1 MKTRRQILKETIK
14 NYQTPKKSCSCGCGG
29 CGQPQHKS
37 VLLDTTSPI
46 SEGLRY
52 HIDNGIPLRD
62 NVFKMGSKKY
72 LQLFAEARMLYKWGN
87 ISLDD
92 DSKHLVENTNI
103 GKFGIHETVNFEG
116 EEYDIVSKDGDWVY
130 LRSIHDTMVGKKEI
144 KVKEKDIT
152 INEAKVPL
160 DIHLLTEEE
169 DKEEAEFDNEFDS
182 LGDDLAGAIESE
194 LEDKKDELN
203 EAVGVVGILGYILL
217 SNTVANMLSKFAKN
231 QFAKRD
237 WGKGEEAAKKIE
249 KWTHNNEVAFKA
261 PIKRVV
267 GLFTKN
273 EKWKTTISDI
283 LYAIV
288 ILLMAGQ
295 AGGNAVNYMKK
306 ASYLKG
312 GLYGLKT
319 LVKGGEVS
327 TILKGVVSD
336 VAS

>member
-1 MKTRRQILKETIK
+1 MLNNLIKESLKG
-14 NYQTPKKSCSCGCGG
+14 YQVPKKSCSCGCGG
-29 CGQPQHKS
+29 CGQPQPKIG
-37 VLLDTTSPI
+37 LLDITSPI

-52 HIDNGIPLRD
+52 HIDNGISLRN
-62 NVFKMGSKKY
+62 NVYKTGSKKY

-92 DSKHLVENTNI
+92 DSKHLIENTNV
-103 GKFGIHETVNFEG
+103 GKFAILEG
-116 EEYDIVSKDGDWVY
+116 K
-130 LRSIHDTMVGKKEI
+130 
-144 KVKEKDIT
+144 
-152 INEAKVPL
+152 KVPL
-160 DIHLLTEEE
+160 DLHLLTEEE
-169 DKEEAEFDNEFDS
+169 DKEEAEFDVEFDS

-267 GLFTKN
+267 GIFTKN
-273 EKWKTTISDI
+273 EKWKAIISDV

-295 AGGNAVNYMKK
+295 AGGSAVGYLKK

-312 GLYGLKT
+312 GLYSMKA

-327 TILKGVVSD
+327 TIIRGAVTDAVS
-336 VAS
+336 

>member
-1 MKTRRQILKETIK
+1 MLNNLIKESLKG
-14 NYQTPKKSCSCGCGG
+14 YQVPKKSCSCGCGG
-29 CGQPQHKS
+29 CGQPQPKIG
-37 VLLDTTSPI
+37 LLDITSPI

-52 HIDNGIPLRD
+52 HIDNGISLRN
-62 NVFKMGSKKY
+62 NVYKTGSKKY

-87 ISLDD
+87 ISLDN
-92 DSKHLVENTNI
+92 DSKHLIENTNV
-103 GKFGIHETVNFEG
+103 GKFAILEG
-116 EEYDIVSKDGDWVY
+116 K
-130 LRSIHDTMVGKKEI
+130 
-144 KVKEKDIT
+144 
-152 INEAKVPL
+152 KVPL
-160 DIHLLTEEE
+160 DLHLLTEEE
-169 DKEEAEFDNEFDS
+169 DKEEAEFDVEFDS
-182 LGDDLAGAIESE
+182 LGNDLAGAIEGE

-203 EAVGVVGILGYILL
+203 EVVGVIGILGYILL
-217 SNTVANMLSKFAKN
+217 SNTVANMLSKFAKK

-267 GLFTKN
+267 GIFTKN
-273 EKWKTTISDI
+273 EKWKAIISDV

-295 AGGNAVNYMKK
+295 AGGSAVGYLKK

-312 GLYGLKT
+312 GLYSMKA

-327 TILKGVVSD
+327 TIIRGAVTDAVS
-336 VAS
+336 

>member
-1 MKTRRQILKETIK
+1 MLNNLIKESLKG
-14 NYQTPKKSCSCGCGG
+14 YQVPKKSCSCGCGG
-29 CGQPQHKS
+29 CGQPQPKIG
-37 VLLDTTSPI
+37 LLDITSPI

-52 HIDNGIPLRD
+52 HIDNGIPLRN
-62 NVFKMGSKKY
+62 NVYKTGSKKY

-92 DSKHLVENTNI
+92 DSKYLVENTNV
-103 GKFGIHETVNFEG
+103 GKFAILEG
-116 EEYDIVSKDGDWVY
+116 K
-130 LRSIHDTMVGKKEI
+130 
-144 KVKEKDIT
+144 
-152 INEAKVPL
+152 KVPL
-160 DIHLLTEEE
+160 DLHLLTEEE
-169 DKEEAEFDNEFDS
+169 DKEEAEFDVEFDS
-182 LGDDLAGAIESE
+182 LGDELAGAIKGE
-194 LEDKKDELN
+194 LEDHKDELN
-203 EAVGVVGILGYILL
+203 EVVGVVGILGYILL
-217 SNTVANMLSKFAKN
+217 SNTVANMLSKFAKK

-267 GLFTKN
+267 GIFTKN
-273 EKWKTTISDI
+273 EKWKVIISDV

-295 AGGNAVNYMKK
+295 AGGDAVGYLKK

-312 GLYGLKT
+312 GLYSMKA

-327 TILKGVVSD
+327 TIIRGAVTDAVS
-336 VAS
+336 

>member
-1 MKTRRQILKETIK
+1 MLNNLIKESLKG
-14 NYQTPKKSCSCGCGG
+14 YQVPKKSCSCGCGG
-29 CGQPQHKS
+29 CSQPQPKIG
-37 VLLDTTSPI
+37 LLDTTSPI

-52 HIDNGIPLRD
+52 HIDNGIPLRN
-62 NVFKMGSKKY
+62 NVYKTGSKKY

-92 DSKHLVENTNI
+92 DSKYLVENTNV
-103 GKFGIHETVNFEG
+103 GKFAILEG
-116 EEYDIVSKDGDWVY
+116 K
-130 LRSIHDTMVGKKEI
+130 
-144 KVKEKDIT
+144 
-152 INEAKVPL
+152 KVPL
-160 DIHLLTEEE
+160 DLHLLTEEE
-169 DKEEAEFDNEFDS
+169 DKEEAEFDVEFDS
-182 LGDDLAGAIESE
+182 LGDELAGAIKGE
-194 LEDKKDELN
+194 LEDHKDELN
-203 EAVGVVGILGYILL
+203 EVVGVVGILGYILL
-217 SNTVANMLSKFAKN
+217 SNTVANMLSKFAKK

-267 GLFTKN
+267 GIFTKN
-273 EKWKTTISDI
+273 EKWKVIISDV

-295 AGGNAVNYMKK
+295 AGGDAVGYLKK

-312 GLYGLKT
+312 GLYSMKA

-327 TILKGVVSD
+327 TIIRGAVTDAVS
-336 VAS
+336 

>member
-1 MKTRRQILKETIK
+1 MLKHLIKESLKGYHTPTKT
-14 NYQTPKKSCSCGCGG
+14 CSCGCNS
-29 CGQPQHKS
+29 CGSHASKS

-46 SEGLRY
+46 SEGLRL

-72 LQLFAEARMLYKWGN
+72 LQLFAEARMLYRWGN
-87 ISLDD
+87 IDLDAQ
-92 DSKHLVENTNI
+92 SKYLIENTNI
-103 GKFGIHETVNFEG
+103 GKFGILEG
-116 EEYDIVSKDGDWVY
+116 K
-130 LRSIHDTMVGKKEI
+130 
-144 KVKEKDIT
+144 
-152 INEAKVPL
+152 KVPL
-160 DIHLLTEEE
+160 DLHLLTENE
-169 DKEEAEFDNEFDS
+169 DKEEVEFDNEFDS
-182 LGDDLAGAIESE
+182 LGDSLAGAIKSE
-194 LEDKKDELN
+194 LEDHKDELN
-203 EAVGVVGILGYILL
+203 EVVGVVGILGYVLL

-267 GLFTKN
+267 GIFTKN
-273 EKWKTTISDI
+273 EKWKTIISDV

-295 AGGNAVNYMKK
+295 AGGNAVSYMKK

-312 GLYGLKT
+312 GLYSLKT

-327 TILKGVVSD
+327 TILKGVVTDAIS
-336 VAS
+336 

>member
-1 MKTRRQILKETIK
+1 MLNNLIKESLKG
-14 NYQTPKKSCSCGCGG
+14 YQVPKKSCSCGCGG
-29 CGQPQHKS
+29 CGQPQLKIG
-37 VLLDTTSPI
+37 LLDTTSPI

-87 ISLDD
+87 ISLDR

-103 GKFGIHETVNFEG
+103 GKFAILEG
-116 EEYDIVSKDGDWVY
+116 K
-130 LRSIHDTMVGKKEI
+130 
-144 KVKEKDIT
+144 
-152 INEAKVPL
+152 KVPL

-169 DKEEAEFDNEFDS
+169 DKEAEFDVEFDS
-182 LGDDLAGAIESE
+182 LGDDLAGAIEGE

-203 EAVGVVGILGYILL
+203 EVVGVIGILGYILL
-217 SNTVANMLSKFAKN
+217 SNTVANMLSKFAKK

-273 EKWKTTISDI
+273 EKWKTIISDI

-295 AGGNAVNYMKK
+295 AGGSAVEYLKK

-312 GLYGLKT
+312 GLYSIKS
-319 LVKGGEVS
+319 LVKGAEVH
-327 TILKGVVSD
+327 TILKNVVTA
-336 VAS
+336 V

>member
-1 MKTRRQILKETIK
+1 MLNNLIKESLKG
-14 NYQTPKKSCSCGCGG
+14 YQVPKKSCSCGCGG
-29 CGQPQHKS
+29 CGQPQPKIG
-37 VLLDTTSPI
+37 LLDITSPI

-52 HIDNGIPLRD
+52 HIDNGISLRN
-62 NVFKMGSKKY
+62 NVYKTGSKKY

-92 DSKHLVENTNI
+92 DSKHLIENTNV
-103 GKFGIHETVNFEG
+103 GKFAILEG
-116 EEYDIVSKDGDWVY
+116 K
-130 LRSIHDTMVGKKEI
+130 
-144 KVKEKDIT
+144 
-152 INEAKVPL
+152 KVPL
-160 DIHLLTEEE
+160 DLHLLTEEE
-169 DKEEAEFDNEFDS
+169 DKEEAEFDVEFDS
-182 LGDDLAGAIESE
+182 LGDDLAGAIKGE
-194 LEDKKDELN
+194 LEDHKDELN
-203 EAVGVVGILGYILL
+203 EVVGVVGILGYVLL

-267 GLFTKN
+267 GIFTKN
-273 EKWKTTISDI
+273 EKWKAIISDV

-295 AGGNAVNYMKK
+295 AGGSAVGYLKK

-312 GLYGLKT
+312 GLYSMKA

-327 TILKGVVSD
+327 TIIRGAVTDAVS
-336 VAS
+336 

>member
-1 MKTRRQILKETIK
+1 MKLKLHIQESLK
-14 NYQTPKKSCSCGCGG
+14 GYQVPKKSCSCGCGG
-29 CGQPQHKS
+29 CSQPQPKIG
-37 VLLDTTSPI
+37 LLDITSPI

-52 HIDNGIPLRD
+52 HIDNGISLRN
-62 NVFKMGSKKY
+62 NVYKTGSKKY

-92 DSKHLVENTNI
+92 DSKYLVENTNV
-103 GKFGIHETVNFEG
+103 GKFAILEG
-116 EEYDIVSKDGDWVY
+116 K
-130 LRSIHDTMVGKKEI
+130 
-144 KVKEKDIT
+144 
-152 INEAKVPL
+152 KVPL
-160 DIHLLTEEE
+160 DLHLLTEEE
-169 DKEEAEFDNEFDS
+169 DKEEAEFDVEFDS
-182 LGDDLAGAIESE
+182 LGDELAGAIKGE
-194 LEDKKDELN
+194 LEDHKDELN
-203 EAVGVVGILGYILL
+203 EVVGVVGILGYILL
-217 SNTVANMLSKFAKN
+217 SNTVANMLSKFAKK

-273 EKWKTTISDI
+273 EKWKTVISDV

-295 AGGNAVNYMKK
+295 AGGDAVGYLKK

-312 GLYGLKT
+312 GLYSIKA

-327 TILKGVVSD
+327 TIIKGAVTDAIS
-336 VAS
+336 

>member
-29 CGQPQHKS
+29 CSQPQHKS

-103 GKFGIHETVNFEG
+103 GKFGILEG
-116 EEYDIVSKDGDWVY
+116 K
-130 LRSIHDTMVGKKEI
+130 
-144 KVKEKDIT
+144 
-152 INEAKVPL
+152 KVPL
-160 DIHLLTEEE
+160 DIHLLTENE

-336 VAS
+336 IAS

>member
-103 GKFGIHETVNFEG
+103 GKFGILEG
-116 EEYDIVSKDGDWVY
+116 K
-130 LRSIHDTMVGKKEI
+130 
-144 KVKEKDIT
+144 
-152 INEAKVPL
+152 KVPL
-160 DIHLLTEEE
+160 DIHLLTENE

-295 AGGNAVNYMKK
+295 AGGNAVGYIKK
-306 ASYLKG
+306 AGYLKG
-312 GLYGLKT
+312 GLYGLKS
-319 LVKGGEVS
+319 LVKGTEVAQ
-327 TILKGVVSD
+327 ILKGVVSD
-336 VAS
+336 IAS

>member
-1 MKTRRQILKETIK
+1 MLNNLIKESLKG
-14 NYQTPKKSCSCGCGG
+14 YQVPKKSCSCGCGG
-29 CGQPQHKS
+29 CSQPQPKIG
-37 VLLDTTSPI
+37 LLDITSPI

-52 HIDNGIPLRD
+52 HIDNGIPLRN
-62 NVFKMGSKKY
+62 NVYKTGSKKY

-92 DSKHLVENTNI
+92 DSKYLVENTNV
-103 GKFGIHETVNFEG
+103 GKFAILEG
-116 EEYDIVSKDGDWVY
+116 K
-130 LRSIHDTMVGKKEI
+130 
-144 KVKEKDIT
+144 
-152 INEAKVPL
+152 KVPL
-160 DIHLLTEEE
+160 DLHLLTEEE
-169 DKEEAEFDNEFDS
+169 DKEEAEFDVEFDS
-182 LGDDLAGAIESE
+182 LGDELAGAIKGE
-194 LEDKKDELN
+194 LEDHKDELN
-203 EAVGVVGILGYILL
+203 EVVGVVGILGYILL
-217 SNTVANMLSKFAKN
+217 SNTVANMLSKFAKK

-267 GLFTKN
+267 GIFTKN
-273 EKWKTTISDI
+273 EKWKVIISDV

-295 AGGNAVNYMKK
+295 AGGDAVGYLKK

-312 GLYGLKT
+312 GLYSMKA

-327 TILKGVVSD
+327 TIIRGAVTDAVS
-336 VAS
+336 

>member
-1 MKTRRQILKETIK
+1 MKTPRQILKETIEK
-14 NYQTPKKSCSCGCGG
+14 HQVSKKSCLCGCGG
-29 CGQPQHKS
+29 CDVHPKL

-52 HIDNGIPLRD
+52 HIDNGISLRD
-62 NVFKMGSKKY
+62 NVYRTGSKKH

-87 ISLDD
+87 ISLDE
-92 DSKHLVENTNI
+92 DSQHLIENTNI
-103 GKFGIHETVNFEG
+103 GKFGILEG
-116 EEYDIVSKDGDWVY
+116 K
-130 LRSIHDTMVGKKEI
+130 
-144 KVKEKDIT
+144 
-152 INEAKVPL
+152 KVPL
-160 DIHLLTEEE
+160 DLHRLNEAV
-169 DKEEAEFDNEFDS
+169 DKDEASFDNEFDS
-182 LGDDLAGAIESE
+182 LGVNLADAIGDE
-194 LEDKKDELN
+194 LESHKN
-203 EAVGVVGILGYILL
+203 EINEVVGVVGILGYILL
-217 SNTVANMLSKFAKN
+217 SNTVANMLSKFAKK

-261 PIKRVV
+261 PIKRIV
-267 GLFTKN
+267 GIFTKN
-273 EKWKTTISDI
+273 EKWKTIISDV

-295 AGGNAVNYMKK
+295 AGGNAVGYMKK

-312 GLYGLKT
+312 GLYSLKT

-327 TILKGVVSD
+327 AILKGVISD

>member
-1 MKTRRQILKETIK
+1 MLNNLIKESLKG
-14 NYQTPKKSCSCGCGG
+14 YQVPKKSCSCGCGG
-29 CGQPQHKS
+29 CSQPQPKIG
-37 VLLDTTSPI
+37 LLDTTSPI

-52 HIDNGIPLRD
+52 HIDNGIPLRN
-62 NVFKMGSKKY
+62 NVYKTGSKKY

-92 DSKHLVENTNI
+92 DSKYLVENTNV
-103 GKFGIHETVNFEG
+103 GKFAILEG
-116 EEYDIVSKDGDWVY
+116 K
-130 LRSIHDTMVGKKEI
+130 
-144 KVKEKDIT
+144 
-152 INEAKVPL
+152 KVPL
-160 DIHLLTEEE
+160 DLHLLTEEE
-169 DKEEAEFDNEFDS
+169 DKEEAEFDVEFDS
-182 LGDDLAGAIESE
+182 LGDELAGAIKGE
-194 LEDKKDELN
+194 LEDHKDELN
-203 EAVGVVGILGYILL
+203 EVVGVVGILGYILL
-217 SNTVANMLSKFAKN
+217 SNTVANMLSKFAKK

-267 GLFTKN
+267 GIFTKN
-273 EKWKTTISDI
+273 EKWKVIISDV

-295 AGGNAVNYMKK
+295 AGGDAVGYLKK

-312 GLYGLKT
+312 GLYSMKA

-327 TILKGVVSD
+327 TIIRGAVTDAIS
-336 VAS
+336 

>member
-1 MKTRRQILKETIK
+1 MKLKLHIQESLK
-14 NYQTPKKSCSCGCGG
+14 GYQVPKKSCSCGCGG
-29 CGQPQHKS
+29 CSQPQPKIG
-37 VLLDTTSPI
+37 LLDTTSPI

-52 HIDNGIPLRD
+52 HIDNGIPLRN
-62 NVFKMGSKKY
+62 NVYKTGSKKY

-92 DSKHLVENTNI
+92 DSKYLVENTNV
-103 GKFGIHETVNFEG
+103 GKFAILEG
-116 EEYDIVSKDGDWVY
+116 K
-130 LRSIHDTMVGKKEI
+130 
-144 KVKEKDIT
+144 
-152 INEAKVPL
+152 KVPL
-160 DIHLLTEEE
+160 DLHLLTEEE
-169 DKEEAEFDNEFDS
+169 DKEEAEFDVEFDS
-182 LGDDLAGAIESE
+182 LGDELAGAIKGE
-194 LEDKKDELN
+194 LEDHKDELN
-203 EAVGVVGILGYILL
+203 EVVGVVGILGYILL
-217 SNTVANMLSKFAKN
+217 SNTVANMLSKFAKK

-267 GLFTKN
+267 GIFTKN
-273 EKWKTTISDI
+273 EKWKVIISDV

-295 AGGNAVNYMKK
+295 AGGDAVGYLKK

-312 GLYGLKT
+312 GLYSIKA

-327 TILKGVVSD
+327 TIIKGAVTDAIS
-336 VAS
+336 

>member
-1 MKTRRQILKETIK
+1 MLNNLIKESLKG
-14 NYQTPKKSCSCGCGG
+14 YQVPKKSCSCGCGG
-29 CGQPQHKS
+29 CSQPQPKIG
-37 VLLDTTSPI
+37 LLDITSPI

-52 HIDNGIPLRD
+52 HIDNGISLRN
-62 NVFKMGSKKY
+62 NVYKTGSKKY

-92 DSKHLVENTNI
+92 DSKYLVENTNV
-103 GKFGIHETVNFEG
+103 GKFAILEG
-116 EEYDIVSKDGDWVY
+116 K
-130 LRSIHDTMVGKKEI
+130 
-144 KVKEKDIT
+144 
-152 INEAKVPL
+152 KVPL
-160 DIHLLTEEE
+160 DLHLLTEEE
-169 DKEEAEFDNEFDS
+169 DKEEAEFDVEFDS
-182 LGDDLAGAIESE
+182 LGDDLAGAIKGE
-194 LEDKKDELN
+194 LEDHKDELN
-203 EAVGVVGILGYILL
+203 EVVGVVGILGYILL
-217 SNTVANMLSKFAKN
+217 SNTVANMLSKFAKK

-267 GLFTKN
+267 GIFTKN
-273 EKWKTTISDI
+273 EKWKVIISDV

-295 AGGNAVNYMKK
+295 AGGDAVGYLKK

-312 GLYGLKT
+312 GLYSIKA

-327 TILKGVVSD
+327 TIIKGAVTDAIS
-336 VAS
+336 